1 MWAARNPGAEKDF
14 HGTLVC
20 KCTEGGGEG
29 QEEEEEEE
37 GLYLQEE
44 EEELA
49 ATSTTSPR
57 RIAVAAAISRPS
69 RHLALSLRAISSWQ
83 PSVEAQHPF
92 IENIS

>member
-29 QEEEEEEE
+29 QEE
-37 GLYLQEE
+37 EE